1 MALRGQ
7 YGSRMTEVLEPWTDF
22 NLAMAGATGALAGLA
37 IVAASVNIGD
47 IVKENS
53 LTARLASGVATL
65 VLALIVSAVG
75 LVPGL
80 SLAGYGIVVLVATLI
95 AGGFHGVA
103 SRRIFQNKDPMNRV
117 RPVKAGVGFV
127 PLVSYLAGALLLLA
141 DNGSGLTY
149 LAVASILA
157 IISALLVSWVVL
169 VEVLR

>member
-1 MALRGQ
+1 
-7 YGSRMTEVLEPWTDF
+7 MTEVLEPWTDF
-22 NLAMAGATGALAGLA
+22 NVAMAGATGALAGLA

-47 IVKENS
+47 IVKDDS
-53 LTARLASGVATL
+53 LTSRLASGVATL

-75 LVPGL
+75 LIPGL
-80 SLAGYGIVVLVATLI
+80 SLTGYGIVVLVATLI

-103 SRRIFQNKDPMNRV
+103 ARRIFQNKDPRNRLP
-117 RPVKAGVGFV
+117 PVKAGVGFV
-127 PLVSYLAGALLLLA
+127 PLVSYLAGAMLLLS
-141 DNGSGLTY
+141 DNASGLTY